1 MHWMHCIA
9 FWTDVKITTKCECFF
24 LLTSLI
30 YVVFQRFQ
38 RCSPN
43 LSLSI
48 DVTPVLIIGNL
59 TKVAGYISTS
69 KNKCS
74 VSVLTSFRHFG
85 YILTSKNKFSSS
97 FCSNVISDEAFIQ
110 RTLISTSLFRVLK
123 WLKWWCY
130 WICSVFHRIS
140 NTS

>member
-1 MHWMHCIA
+1 M
-9 FWTDVKITTKCECFF
+9 FFF

-110 RTLISTSLFRVLK
+110 RTLISTVRMSTISCVKMIKMMVL
-123 WLKWWCY
+123 LDMLCV
-130 WICSVFHRIS
+130 S
-140 NTS
+140 